1 MPDPADTSTN
11 AISGNAAD
19 LRGAGRLTID
29 AVLGVT
35 DLVEAL
41 HAGIASPA
49 SLVGKPASGSTRGIT
64 GLVYRSVRGVTRL
77 VGAGLDTALAALAPL
92 LDGSRALPQREALL
106 AALNGVLGDHLHA
119 THNPLAIRMQLRR
132 DGQALTLDRDALAAA
147 FPRPGSRLLVL
158 AHGLCMNDLQWSRDG
173 HDHAA
178 SLARDP
184 GYTTIHLHYN
194 SGRRISANGREFA
207 ELIERLLQAWPAA
220 VDEVVIV
227 CHSMGG
233 LVSRS
238 ACHYAEL
245 AGHGWRQRLR
255 ALVFLGTPHHGAP
268 LERAG
273 NWVQTLLGVTPY
285 SAPFARL
292 GRIRSDGIRDLRYG
306 NLRDEDWQGRNPE
319 ARRDRRTA
327 LPLPDAVRC
336 YAIAATRQVD
346 AHGRGTRLPGDGL
359 VPIASALGR
368 HRNPDRDLRIPP
380 DRQWIGHGMNHFD
393 LLGSDAVCER
403 VRRWLAET

>member
-1 MPDPADTSTN
+1 MPDRAGTSTD

-19 LRGAGRLTID
+19 LRGAGRLTIE
-29 AVLGVT
+29 AVIGLT

-49 SLVGKPASGSTRGIT
+49 SLVGKRAPGSTRGIS

-77 VGAGLDTALAALAPL
+77 VGAGLDAALAALAPL

-119 THNPLAIRMQLRR
+119 TRNPLAIHMQLRK

-147 FPRPGSRLLVL
+147 FPRPGGRLLVF

-173 HDHAA
+173 HDYAA

-184 GYTTIHLHYN
+184 GSTTLHLHYN
-194 SGRRISANGREFA
+194 SGRRISTNGREFA
-207 ELIERLLQAWPAA
+207 ELMERLLQAWPAA
-220 VDEVVIV
+220 VDEVAIV

-245 AGHGWRQRLR
+245 AGHGWRRRLR

-273 NWVQTLLGVTPY
+273 NWVQTLLDATPY

-292 GRIRSDGIRDLRYG
+292 GRIRSDGIQDLRYG
-306 NLRDEDWQGRNPE
+306 NLRDEDWQGRDAD

-327 LPLPDAVRC
+327 LPLPEGVRC
-336 YAIAATRQVD
+336 YAVAATRQVD
-346 AHGRGTRLPGDGL
+346 GHERQSRLPGDGL
-359 VPIASALGR
+359 VPVTSALGR
-368 HRNPDRDLRIPP
+368 HRNPDRDLRIPQSS
-380 DRQWIGHGMNHFD
+380 QWIGHGMNHFD
-393 LLGSDAVCER
+393 LLGSDAVYAR
-403 VRRWLAET
+403 IRTWLAEA